1 MKLNQSEG
9 AGRAAGSVCE
19 AAQSEPPA
27 RILEILLERIL
38 SAQHN
43 LGKTSFKQPEL
54 EVGEPRGA
62 V

>member
-27 RILEILLERIL
+27 RILERTQ
-38 SAQHN
+38 SAKHN
-43 LGKTSFKQPEL
+43 LGKTSFKQPKL

-62 V
+62 M